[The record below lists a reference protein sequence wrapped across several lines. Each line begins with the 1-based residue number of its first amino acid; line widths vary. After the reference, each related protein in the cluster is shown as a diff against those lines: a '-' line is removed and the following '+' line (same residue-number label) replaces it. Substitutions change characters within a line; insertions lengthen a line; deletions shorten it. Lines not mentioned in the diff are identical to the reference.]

1 MRGMDEPKFRTILAS
16 LAEVFTHEIS
26 APFAALYWEALKDL
40 AIEQIEAGA
49 KFWIKTG
56 KRFPKPAELRAER
69 FQETSRAFKPDPRME
84 GPDHLLFFA
93 NRLPLTHMMARGALG
108 STGTYKA
115 GFGMVDCRAS
125 DELLAARKVVHDL
138 VDEFSAYVRDG
149 DELAT
154 PAQFIRLFVLALD
167 RVSKIDPI
175 AMNAFNRTLKQSATE
190 KPFVRSMA
198 RSLPAEYARS

>member
-1 MRGMDEPKFRTILAS
+1 MRAMDEPKFRTILAS

-69 FQETSRAFKPDPRME
+69 FQEASRAFKPDPRME
-84 GPDHLLFFA
+84 GPEHLLFFA
-93 NRLPLTHMMARGALG
+93 NRLLLTHMMARGGLG
-108 STGTYKA
+108 
-115 GFGMVDCRAS
+115 S

-138 VDEFSAYVRDG
+138 VDEFSAYVRDC